1 VTGRRQY
8 LGALLRISGGAGLA
22 LLAAVPVWITASV
35 ATPGLGTATFEVTGS
50 QAAVGLVAV
59 ALVALAGS
67 VAVVATGGRARQ
79 AVGVLV
85 VLAGC
90 AVVAL
95 AAVPGLRPTEA
106 ARGPVAASAGS
117 PAGQLTTT
125 GSLWWLLAVLGGL
138 LVVSGGA
145 STVRSGRAWPTM
157 SARFERDGS
166 ARPATRQDP
175 WAALD
180 RGDDPTLDTGG
191 PPDAAAARPDLP
203 E

>member
-1 VTGRRQY
+1 MTGRQQY
-8 LGALLRISGGAGLA
+8 LGALLRIAGGAGLT
-22 LLAAVPVWITASV
+22 LLAAVPVWITATV
-35 ATPGLGTATFEVTGS
+35 VTAGLGTTTYQVTGS
-50 QAAVGLVAV
+50 QASAGLVAV

-67 VAVVATGGRARQ
+67 VAVVATGGRVRQ

-95 AAVPGLRPTEA
+95 AAVPGLRPAEA
-106 ARGPVAASAGS
+106 ARGAVTASAGGATG
-117 PAGQLTTT
+117 PLTTT
-125 GSLWWLLAVLGGL
+125 GSLWWLVAVLGGL
-138 LVVSGGA
+138 LVVSGGV
-145 STVRSGRAWPTM
+145 STVRRGRAWPTM
-157 SARFERDGS
+157 SARFERAGTS
-166 ARPATRQDP
+166 RRGATTDP

-180 RGDDPTLDTGG
+180 RGDDPTLDTAG